1 MTRLLELTA
10 AGDAPIGGKASGL
23 ARLAAAGFPVPPG
36 VVVPADLPD
45 RDLDG
50 AAAELSGLFDGSRL
64 AVRSSGMSED
74 LADASF
80 AGQFTTL
87 LGVEA
92 EPAAVAA
99 AIRQVR
105 DSVYADHVASYHH
118 QADIRM
124 AVLIMPMVD
133 ATSAGVAFSRNP
145 VTGAD
150 EIVIEAAAGL
160 GDRLAAGEED
170 GERWSV
176 ADGQVTRS
184 SDSLDA
190 LTAEQA
196 RGVAEVVGRIE
207 AAMGTAQDVEWA
219 IADDQLIVLQSR
231 PITTTAVAPVPPATA
246 SVSGGAAITA
256 TTPGCPLHPW

>member
-1 MTRLLELTA
+1 MTRLIELTA
-10 AGDAPIGGKASGL
+10 VGDAPIGGKASGL

-50 AAAELSGLFDGSRL
+50 AAAELSGRFDGSTL

-99 AIRQVR
+99 AIRKVR

-124 AVLIMPMVD
+124 AVLVMPMVD

-145 VTGAD
+145 VTDAD
-150 EIVIEAAAGL
+150 EIVIEAVAGL

-176 ADGQVTRS
+176 ADGQV
-184 SDSLDA
+184 
-190 LTAEQA
+190 
-196 RGVAEVVGRIE
+196 
-207 AAMGTAQDVEWA
+207 
-219 IADDQLIVLQSR
+219 
-231 PITTTAVAPVPPATA
+231 
-246 SVSGGAAITA
+246 
-256 TTPGCPLHPW
+256 